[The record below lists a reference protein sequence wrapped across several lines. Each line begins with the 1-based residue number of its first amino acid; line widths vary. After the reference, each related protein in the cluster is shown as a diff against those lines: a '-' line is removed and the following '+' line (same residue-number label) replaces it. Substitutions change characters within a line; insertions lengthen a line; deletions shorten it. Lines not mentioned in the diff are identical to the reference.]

1 MASRSFRCTKTPKEN
16 PMKSERYKGV
26 SGESLSI
33 PRHPIRRCTHECV
46 QSHDILY
53 TQSQDILYT

>member
-26 SGESLSI
+26 SGES
-33 PRHPIRRCTHECV
+33 RRGTLRASATSV
-46 QSHDILY
+46 QQRQLHRIQKLADV
-53 TQSQDILYT
+53 

>member
-26 SGESLSI
+26 SGES
-33 PRHPIRRCTHECV
+33 RRGTHECV
-46 QSHDILY
+46 RYD
-53 TQSQDILYT
+53 

>member
-26 SGESLSI
+26 SGESRRGTLRACATFAFVRVVGSVRLLSWF
-33 PRHPIRRCTHECV
+33 C
-46 QSHDILY
+46 L
-53 TQSQDILYT
+53 

>member
-26 SGESLSI
+26 SGESRRGTQECV
-33 PRHPIRRCTHECV
+33 RHVGHLIRRHRSRVARNCPR
-46 QSHDILY
+46 
-53 TQSQDILYT
+53 